1 MNEKEKLIFQLI
13 KKNPYLSQQEMAEQ
27 LGMSRP
33 ALANIISSLIKRGE
47 ILGRAYVLPEK
58 NQIIAIG
65 GANIEMKLPALLLA
79 QASLE

>member
-13 KKNPYLSQQEMAEQ
+13 KRNPYLSQQEMAEQ

-33 ALANIISSLIKRGE
+33 ALANMISSLIKRGE

-58 NQIIAIG
+58 IKSLQLVVPISIVNS
-65 GANIEMKLPALLLA
+65 LL
-79 QASLE
+79 SKMSN